1 MSTGSLPFPWLSER
15 SMRNVNLSQ
24 HFPGLWKQG
33 LGWLLLLGPLFFF
46 TYGQVNQFTAT
57 RQDVGSVV
65 FSWEKGIPFV
75 PWTIV
80 PYWSIDILYGISLF
94 ICTSRQELTR
104 HGYRLAAASLIACTV
119 FLLFPLRFTFSRPH
133 TEGILVGFS
142 SNWSSSI
149 CLITRRR
156 HCISFWRGYCGCVFV
171 AIFMVR

>member
-119 FLLFPLRFTFSRPH
+119 FFSHCASPLADRTQRAYW
-133 TEGILVGFS
+133 VGFS
-142 SNWSSSI
+142 SNCSSSI